1 MISNLAAVNPK
12 AKIGNNVTI
21 EPFTCIAGNAEIG
34 DGTWIGPN
42 VTIMDG
48 ARIGK
53 NCRIFPGAV
62 ISGEPQDLKFEG
74 EETLTLIGDNTI
86 IRECVTVNR
95 GTKWSFKTVIGNNC
109 LLMAYAHVAHD
120 CVIGNNVILA
130 NNVNL
135 AGHIV
140 IEDFVNIG
148 GVSAVQQFLRIG
160 TQSFITGGSLVRKD
174 VPPFIKA
181 AREPLSYAGVNSV
194 GLKRRGYTAEAI
206 SEIHNI
212 YRVIFVEHD
221 NVSRAL
227 ESLEESFPAS
237 PERDSIIQFIRGSE
251 KGIIKGYDS
260 VAHEDFS

>member
-1 MISNLAAVNPK
+1 MISPYASIHQK
-12 AKIGNNVTI
+12 ASIGNNVTI
-21 EPFTCIAGNAEIG
+21 EAFTSIAENVVI
-34 DGTWIGPN
+34 DDNTWIGPN
-42 VTIMDG
+42 ATIMDG

-53 NCRIFPGAV
+53 NCKIFPGAV

-74 EETLTLIGDNTI
+74 EESLTIIGDNST
-86 IRECVTVNR
+86 IRECVTINR
-95 GTKWSFKTVIGNNC
+95 GTKWSYKTEIGKNC
-109 LLMAYAHVAHD
+109 LLMAYSHVAHD
-120 CVIGNNVILA
+120 CIIGNNVILA

-135 AGHIV
+135 AGHII

-194 GLKRRGYTAEAI
+194 GLKRRGFSAESIA
-206 SEIHNI
+206 EIHNI
-212 YRVIFVEHD
+212 YKVIFVEHD
-221 NVSRAL
+221 NVTKAIEAL
-227 ESLEESFPAS
+227 EDKFQAS
-237 PERDSIIQFIRGSE
+237 AERDSILKFIRGSE

-260 VAHEDFS
+260 ILNEDNS

>member
-1 MISNLAAVNPK
+1 MISNLASIHPE
-12 AKIGNNVTI
+12 AKIGQNVTI
-21 EPFTCIAGNAEIG
+21 EAFAFISANVEVG

-42 VTIMDG
+42 STIMNG

-53 NCRIFPGAV
+53 NCKIFPGAV
-62 ISGEPQDLKFEG
+62 ISAEPQDLKFEG
-74 EETLTLIGDNTI
+74 EETITRIGDNTV

-95 GTKWSFKTVIGNNC
+95 GTKWSNKTEIGNNC
-109 LLMAYAHVAHD
+109 LLMAYSHVAHD
-120 CVIGNNVILA
+120 CVIGNNVVLA

-194 GLKRRGYTAEAI
+194 GLKRRGYSVESIA
-206 SEIHNI
+206 EIHNI
-212 YRVIFVEHD
+212 YRVIFVDHD
-221 NVSRAL
+221 NVTKAIEAL
-227 ESLEESFPAS
+227 EAKFQSS
-237 PERDSIIQFIRGSE
+237 PERDVILKFIRDSE

-260 VAHEDFS
+260 IVNEDNS

>member
-1 MISNLAAVNPK
+1 MISNLASIHPK

-21 EPFTCIAGNAEIG
+21 EAFAFISANVEIG
-34 DGTWIGPN
+34 DGSWIGPN
-42 VTIMDG
+42 STIMDG

-53 NCRIFPGAV
+53 NCKIFPGAV

-74 EETLTLIGDNTI
+74 EETITKIGDNTI

-95 GTKWSFKTVIGNNC
+95 GTKWSYKTEIGNNC
-109 LLMAYAHVAHD
+109 LLMAYSHVAHD
-120 CVIGNNVILA
+120 CVIGNNVVLA

-135 AGHIV
+135 AGHII

-194 GLKRRGYTAEAI
+194 GLKRRGYSAESIA
-206 SEIHNI
+206 EIHNI

-221 NVSRAL
+221 NVTKALEAL
-227 ESLEESFPAS
+227 ESKFQSS
-237 PERDSIIQFIRGSE
+237 PERDSILKFIRDSE

-260 VAHEDFS
+260 IVNEDNS